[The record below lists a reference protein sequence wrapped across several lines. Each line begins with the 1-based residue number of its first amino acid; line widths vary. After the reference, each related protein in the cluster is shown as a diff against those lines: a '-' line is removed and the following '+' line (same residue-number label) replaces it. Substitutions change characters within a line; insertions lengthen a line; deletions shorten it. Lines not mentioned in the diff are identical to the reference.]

1 MSRIRSSRLVG
12 SAAPVAFALFA
23 AATPVAAACY
33 EDVGCTNDHVMPYPA
48 LQSLS
53 CEQLWTVR
61 NAIFQENGFCFRTKR
76 ALAVFSNDGC
86 TSHVSGDLP
95 LNHFEQENVSRVL
108 KVERQM
114 ACHD

>member
-1 MSRIRSSRLVG
+1 MRRISQRLLPDSDTGEPSLAVEGAMSRMHWSTFFG
-12 SAAPVAFALFA
+12 SAAVVGFAVLS
-23 AATPVAAACY
+23 ATIPVAAACY

-48 LQSLS
+48 LQGLS

-86 TSHVSGDLP
+86 TSYVSG
-95 LNHFEQENVSRVL
+95 
-108 KVERQM
+108 
-114 ACHD
+114 